1 MNLLKISE
9 LTEFRKVN
17 RPTKKIIDGKRV
29 YEKIEFELKYDPNIK
44 NDSYRLF
51 AKILDI
57 LIGIFLLYLL
67 IKNDVIKLTPTVYF
81 LPFFLIFLNS
91 VMESIFG
98 SSIGK
103 FILWIEV
110 VNDKCE
116 HLTLLKS
123 VERNFYSFLLFFS
136 FPILRGALADTL
148 DYYNKKM
155 EKKHIYIISKRK
167 KRRIKAMLNKK
178 NYTQ

>member
-1 MNLLKISE
+1 
-9 LTEFRKVN
+9 
-17 RPTKKIIDGKRV
+17 
-29 YEKIEFELKYDPNIK
+29 
-44 NDSYRLF
+44 
-51 AKILDI
+51 
-57 LIGIFLLYLL
+57 
-67 IKNDVIKLTPTVYF
+67 
-81 LPFFLIFLNS
+81 
-91 VMESIFG
+91 MESIFG

-148 DYYNKKM
+148 DYYDKKM
-155 EKKHIYIISKRK
+155 EKEHIYIISKRK

-178 NYTQ
+178 TTPNN